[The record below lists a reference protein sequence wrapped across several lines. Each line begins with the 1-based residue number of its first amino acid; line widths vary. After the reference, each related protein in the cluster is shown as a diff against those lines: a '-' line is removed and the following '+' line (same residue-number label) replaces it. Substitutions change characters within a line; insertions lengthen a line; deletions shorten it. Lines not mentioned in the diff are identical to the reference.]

1 MTLACNPKTRWQ
13 MKTMKYYIMTIFPQ
27 PIHSIISHFISVIA
41 FTPYSPIKQLRLLV
55 CQRSWGRQWSQQ
67 VAYDHPL
74 SINYLSFPLSSK
86 KKNSLIAAQHKNS
99 MFPIQKTANEQ
110 IPVLISVSPAEPEG
124 PLTGRGGSVTP
135 LHPQSWRQYGF
146 SSPLEYCRLPG
157 NT

>member
-41 FTPYSPIKQLRLLV
+41 FTPYSPKKQKFNKFV
-55 CQRSWGRQWSQQ
+55 KEAEVSEVQG
-67 VAYDHPL
+67 AYDHPL
-74 SINYLSFPLSSK
+74 SINSLSFPLSS
-86 KKNSLIAAQHKNS
+86 KKNSLIAAQHKKFNVSPSKNS
-99 MFPIQKTANEQ
+99 EWTNPGF
-110 IPVLISVSPAEPEG
+110 ISVSPAEPEG

-135 LHPQSWRQYGF
+135 LHPQSWRQYGL

>member
-13 MKTMKYYIMTIFPQ
+13 MKTMKYYIMTIFSQ

-41 FTPYSPIKQLRLLV
+41 FTPYSPKKQKFNKFV
-55 CQRSWGRQWSQQ
+55 KEAEVSEVQG
-67 VAYDHPL
+67 AYDHPL
-74 SINYLSFPLSSK
+74 SINSLSFPLSSK
-86 KKNSLIAAQHKNS
+86 KKTAWSQLSIKKINVSHSKNS
-99 MFPIQKTANEQ
+99 EWTNPGF
-110 IPVLISVSPAEPEG
+110 ISVSPAEPEG